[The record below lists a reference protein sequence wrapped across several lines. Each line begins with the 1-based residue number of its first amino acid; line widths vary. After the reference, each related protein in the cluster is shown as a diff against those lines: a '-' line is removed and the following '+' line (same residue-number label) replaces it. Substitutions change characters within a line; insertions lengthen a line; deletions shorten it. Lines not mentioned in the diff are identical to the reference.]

1 MKSASLVR
9 SGKTAAADAVWL
21 DFGFSQFL
29 TAVFLSETSSS
40 VFHSREN
47 RVVAFLSAAGFP
59 PPGSRQ
65 PGEQGE
71 QERLDRERKR
81 AMAGNK
87 WRIGGN
93 GAGRPFAKH
102 GTESGQGWTINGHGT
117 TSLVPIGTPV
127 IPDWLAHLAGP
138 IRWNT
143 RDFSLLT
150 PIDREAPAVPEGY
163 VDGFQVPLL
172 FKGFTLAEFT
182 SSSEYAGS
190 AFFSLRWIYAMA
202 PEAEQGMLLVYVV
215 EKSEAI
221 YNASRGQTFHKPVL
235 KATDRWVVRD
245 PALFG
250 PPLLAP
256 PRPKLVQVSTPAAE
270 PAMAGDAIFADA
282 ATVVATPA
290 AAVPGPTSTPPPEV
304 AAGLF
309 ADPPA
314 PAAAAVAAP
323 TARQTAAV
331 AAAKPRILPVP

>member
-1 MKSASLVR
+1 V
-9 SGKTAAADAVWL
+9 
-21 DFGFSQFL
+21 
-29 TAVFLSETSSS
+29 
-40 VFHSREN
+40 
-47 RVVAFLSAAGFP
+47 
-59 PPGSRQ
+59 
-65 PGEQGE
+65 
-71 QERLDRERKR
+71 
-81 AMAGNK
+81 AGNK

-138 IRWNT
+138 IRWNP

-150 PIDREAPAVPEGY
+150 PIDRDAPAVPEGY

-202 PEAEQGMLLVYVV
+202 PEAEQGLLLVYVV

-235 KATDRWVVRD
+235 KATGRWVVRD

-256 PRPKLVQVSTPAAE
+256 PRPKLVQVSTPAE
-270 PAMAGDAIFADA
+270 PAMAADAIFADA

-290 AAVPGPTSTPPPEV
+290 AAVAGPAPTPPPEV
-304 AAGLF
+304 AASLF
-309 ADPPA
+309 ADPPT
-314 PAAAAVAAP
+314 PAAAIAAP
-323 TARQTAAV
+323 TVRQTAAV